1 MVFVILM
8 KQPEINSLLLQL
20 SNPIKRKIIKR
31 LSQEPSYQLEL
42 SKEMGIGQQ
51 LIASHLN
58 AMERNGIVTSS
69 TKPSPRGP
77 KRKLYVVNKNVS
89 IHIDFGSHLYNE
101 KSISIDSFNEE
112 ALEDTSNLI
121 RRINEVQEYP
131 EDISKIASLA
141 TMLKEVDLRILNLEE
156 ERTALL
162 YIRNQIMEKLG
173 KTLGETDRRTDEKR
187 VFHYIL
193 NEHDRDIE
201 KISKSLNLMESEI
214 RTILEHLKNEIEN
227 I

>member
-1 MVFVILM
+1 ME
-8 KQPEINSLLLQL
+8 QPEINALLLQL
-20 SNPIKRKIIKR
+20 GNPIRRKIIQR

-58 AMERNGIVTSS
+58 AMERIGMVTSF
-69 TKPSPRGP
+69 TKRSPRGP
-77 KRKLYVVNKNVS
+77 KRKLYMVKKNVS
-89 IHIDFGSHLYNE
+89 IHLDFGPHLYSE
-101 KSISIDSFNEE
+101 KSISLDSFNEE
-112 ALEDTSNLI
+112 ALEDSSNLLQ
-121 RRINEVQEYP
+121 RINEIQRSP
-131 EDISKIASLA
+131 EGVNKIAPLA
-141 TMLKEVDLRILNLEE
+141 TLLREIDLRILDLEE

-162 YIRNQIMEKLG
+162 HIRNQIMEKLKKVLG
-173 KTLGETDRRTDEKR
+173 KSDRPTEEKR
-187 VFHYIL
+187 VFYYIL
-193 NEHDRDIE
+193 DEHDRDIE

>member
-1 MVFVILM
+1 ME
-8 KQPEINSLLLQL
+8 QPEINLLLLQL
-20 SNPIKRKIIKR
+20 GNPIRRKIIKR

-58 AMERNGIVTSS
+58 TMERNGIVTSL
-69 TKPSPRGP
+69 TKTSPRGP
-77 KRKLYVVNKNVS
+77 KRKLYRVKKNVS
-89 IHIDFGSHLYNE
+89 IHIDFGPHLYNE
-101 KSISIDSFNEE
+101 KSISLDSFNEA
-112 ALEDTSNLI
+112 ALEDASNLI
-121 RRINEVQEYP
+121 RRINEIQGHHEA
-131 EDISKIASLA
+131 ISKITPLA
-141 TMLKEVDLRILNLEE
+141 TLVKEIDLRILNLEE

-162 YIRNQIMEKLG
+162 HIRNQIMEKLK
-173 KTLGETDRRTDEKR
+173 KTLEETDRRTDEKR

-193 NEHDRDIE
+193 DEHDRDIE
-201 KISKSLNLMESEI
+201 KISKSLNLLESEI